1 MSYFILS
8 ATAVATATSK
18 AATTTAK
25 VATTTAKPVTT
36 TVKATTTA
44 KVTTTTAKA
53 TTTTAKATT
62 TTAKETG
69 LTDRQI
75 KAADGNEDGE
85 LSVDDVQNILIY
97 YVNNTVAG
105 KELTWEQLL
114 GKQPQAQPRP
124 GLLTLHEDIWID
136 ADRLI
141 PDAETS

>member
-1 MSYFILS
+1 M
-8 ATAVATATSK
+8 
-18 AATTTAK
+18 
-25 VATTTAKPVTT
+25 
-36 TVKATTTA
+36 KATTTA
-44 KVTTTTAKA
+44 KVTTTTV
-53 TTTTAKATT
+53 KATT

-75 KAADGNEDGE
+75 KAADVNEDGE